1 MAQVEDDDAALSWAG
16 DESRRAPEPAPRVEL
31 VETAATPARAQ
42 IPAALLVTYGILAG
56 AYLIYTLGWVVS
68 VQRYNTANL
77 TSTEPLNAFMFG
89 LGELLA
95 IASPLLW
102 FVSGLLLTRGRKP
115 FVTLVALVVGLV
127 VVLPWPFVLG
137 VWQ

>member
-16 DESRRAPEPAPRVEL
+16 DESRQPKPPRRVEL
-31 VETAATPARAQ
+31 VETPVPTGGRAQ
-42 IPAALLVTYGILAG
+42 IPAALLVSYGILAG
-56 AYLIYTLGWVVS
+56 AYLIYTLGWVVT
-68 VQRYNTANL
+68 VQRYNTVNL

-115 FVTLVALVVGLV
+115 VVTLLALVVGLV